1 MFFARK
7 VWSIAYA
14 SSVSP
19 SSGQTEDCGK
29 FGVLIYADRKEE
41 GRKVEHQ
48 DISATFSWP
57 SLENR
62 RKYPKV

>member
-1 MFFARK
+1 MIRHVFARK

-48 DISATFSWP
+48 DISAGNF
-57 SLENR
+57 
-62 RKYPKV
+62 